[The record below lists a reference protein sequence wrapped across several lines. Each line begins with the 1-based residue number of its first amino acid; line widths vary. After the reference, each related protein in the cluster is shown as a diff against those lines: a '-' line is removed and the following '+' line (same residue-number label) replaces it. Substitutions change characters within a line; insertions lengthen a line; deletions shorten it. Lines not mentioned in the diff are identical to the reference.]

1 MRSCVCLNCGRWLH
15 RDAIGAQN
23 TAAAGETWIKNFTR
37 PLLLCRTGQS
47 PETPYLHNSN

>member
-23 TAAAGETWIKNFTR
+23 IAAAGETWIKTFTR
-37 PLLLCRTGQS
+37 PLPLCRTGQS